1 MTSKKYPAVLFIM
14 ALAIVAACGGQA
26 VAIAD
31 QIPSS
36 PDGTVQYVAETIAD
50 GHPEVVWEALP
61 ATYQKDISELT
72 HLFATKVDAEVWD
85 KSFGLLRKAS
95 VVLQD
100 KKDIFLGSEMFAMAQ
115 DKQDEIAGNW
125 DTGTLVLSTLA
136 NSEIGNLKSLETIDW
151 GQFMATTGAQL
162 MEVAKK
168 SSAATEDNDYENEF
182 LAKVK
187 GMKVEVVETTDTTAK
202 LNISA
207 PDEETEEIQLTKVEG
222 RWVPSD
228 MAKDWDK
235 KVAEARTQL
244 EEITPEKIAEQKMQI
259 MMMVG
264 MADAF
269 VDQVAQAKT
278 SEELDQMLQGLLG
291 GLLGGA
297 MGGGPAGMGAPAEK
311 GAPAE

>member
-1 MTSKKYPAVLFIM
+1 MTIKKFPAVLFIIT
-14 ALAIVAACGGQA
+14 LAIVAACGGQSVA
-26 VAIAD
+26 VAD

-36 PDGTVQYVAETIAD
+36 PDGTIKYVAQTIAD

-85 KSFGLLRKAS
+85 KSFALLRKAA

-100 KKDIFLGSEMFAMAQ
+100 KKELFLGSKMFAMAE

-125 DTGTLVLSTLA
+125 DTGTLVLSTLV

-151 GQFMATTGAQL
+151 GHFMATTGAQL
-162 MEVAKK
+162 MDVAKK
-168 SSAATEDNDYENEF
+168 ASATTEDNDYKNEF
-182 LAKVK
+182 LAKVE
-187 GMKVEVVETTDTTAK
+187 GMKVEVIENADSTAK
-202 LNISA
+202 VKISA
-207 PDEETEEIQLTKVEG
+207 PDEQTEEVQLTKVEG
-222 RWVPSD
+222 RWVPAD

-235 KVAEARTQL
+235 NVSEARTQL
-244 EEITPEKIAEQKMQI
+244 NEFTPEKIAEQKMQI

-269 VDQVAQAKT
+269 VDQIAQAKT

-291 GLLGGA
+291 GMLGGA
-297 MGGGPAGMGAPAEK
+297 MGGGGGAGMDAPPTK
-311 GAPAE
+311 